1 MKPIRVL
8 LADDH
13 GMVRAGIRAL
23 LEDLPGIQVVS
34 EADEGTEALH
44 MIRVHRPDVALVD
57 IVMPGLNGLEV
68 ARRVA
73 MEVPD
78 VRVIILSMYDN
89 EEYVLQAL
97 HAGAVGYLLKGGTPN
112 ELELAIRAAVRGET
126 FLSSAVAKDVVNAY
140 LRSFT
145 GEADPGEILK
155 LTPRQREIL
164 KLIARGHEAEEIA
177 QQLHLSLDAV
187 ETHRRQLMERLNIY
201 DTADLAKYAHRVGLV
216 PPEP

>member
-1 MKPIRVL
+1 VKPVRIL

-23 LEDLPGIQVVS
+23 IENIPGVQVVS
-34 EADEGTEALH
+34 ETDDGIETLR
-44 MIRVHRPDVALVD
+44 MIKAHRPDVALVD

-73 MEVPD
+73 MELPD

-97 HAGAVGYLLKGGTPN
+97 HAGAVGYLLKGGSPS

-140 LRSFT
+140 LRGFSSET
-145 GEADPGEILK
+145 DPSEILK

-164 KLIARGHEAEEIA
+164 RLIAQGLDAGEIA
-177 QQLHLSLDAV
+177 QQLHISLEAV
-187 ETHRRQLMERLNIY
+187 ETQQKLLMERLNIY
-201 DTADLAKYAHRVGLV
+201 ETAGLTKYAHRVGLL
-216 PPEP
+216 PPES

>member
-1 MKPIRVL
+1 MKPVRIL

-23 LEDLPGIQVVS
+23 IENIPGVQVVS
-34 EADEGTEALH
+34 DTDDGIETLR
-44 MIRVHRPDVALVD
+44 MIKTHRPDVALVG

-68 ARRVA
+68 VRRVA
-73 MEVPD
+73 MELPD

-97 HAGAVGYLLKGGTPN
+97 HAGAVGYLLKGGSPS

-140 LRSFT
+140 LRSFRSET
-145 GEADPGEILK
+145 NPSGIFK

-164 KLIARGHEAEEIA
+164 RLIAQGLEAEEIA
-177 QQLHLSLDAV
+177 QQLHISLEAV
-187 ETHRRQLMERLNIY
+187 ETQQKLLMERLNIHEAVGL
-201 DTADLAKYAHRVGLV
+201 TEYAHRVGFS
-216 PPEP
+216 PSES

>member
-1 MKPIRVL
+1 MKPIRIL

-23 LEDLPGIQVVS
+23 IENIPGVQVVS
-34 EADEGTEALH
+34 ETDDGIETLR
-44 MIRVHRPDVALVD
+44 MIKAHRPDVALVD

-73 MEVPD
+73 MELPD

-97 HAGAVGYLLKGGTPN
+97 HAGAVGYLLKGGSPS
-112 ELELAIRAAVRGET
+112 ELGLAIHAVVRGET

-140 LRSFT
+140 LRGFSSET
-145 GEADPGEILK
+145 DPSEILK
-155 LTPRQREIL
+155 LTPQQQEVL
-164 KLIARGHEAEEIA
+164 KLIAQDLETEEIA
-177 QQLHLSLDAV
+177 QQLHISLEAV
-187 ETHRRQLMERLNIY
+187 ETEQMLLMERLNIY
-201 DTADLAKYAHRVGLV
+201 EMAGLTKYAHRVGLA
-216 PPEP
+216 PPES

>member
-1 MKPIRVL
+1 VKPIRVL

-23 LEDLPGIQVVS
+23 LEDLPGVQVVS
-34 EADEGTEALH
+34 ETDEGTETLR
-44 MIRVHRPDVALVD
+44 MIQVHRPDVALVD

-73 MEVPD
+73 MELPD

-97 HAGAVGYLLKGGTPN
+97 HAGAVGYLLKGGSPG

-126 FLSSAVAKDVVNAY
+126 FLSSAVAKDVVKAY
-140 LRSFT
+140 LRGFS
-145 GEADPGEILK
+145 GEADPSEILT

-164 KLIARGHEAEEIA
+164 QLIARGHENDEIA
-177 QQLHLSLDAV
+177 QKLSLSLKAV
-187 ETHRRQLMERLNIY
+187 DTQRAQLMERLNIY
-201 DTADLAKYAHRVGLV
+201 DTAGLIKYAHRVGLV
-216 PPEP
+216 SPES